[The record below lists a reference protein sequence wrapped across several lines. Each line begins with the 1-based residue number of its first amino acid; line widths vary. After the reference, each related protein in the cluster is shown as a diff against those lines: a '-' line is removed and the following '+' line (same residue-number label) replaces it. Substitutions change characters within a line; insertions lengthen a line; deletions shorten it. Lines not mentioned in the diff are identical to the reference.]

1 MRNFRTAAVA
11 SATALTV
18 FVGGTAIASA
28 QSSEKPETTAT
39 AEQNGQDN
47 NDTKKPEEKKSD
59 KQVIFAGKQDK
70 GIKVDDKGNV
80 TEQADKS
87 FGDVVKDGTKGL
99 FNKQGSSQYFT
110 KEDTA
115 TPFYPTDAFGEKT
128 NPEAVPQ
135 WARYWIDGTIVAG
148 IGALVGLVIAGIN
161 FASYN
166 GFIQLPKF

>member
-39 AEQNGQDN
+39 AEQNGQD
-47 NDTKKPEEKKSD
+47 DTKKPEEKKSN

-70 GIKVDDKGNV
+70 GIKADG

-115 TPFYPTDAFGEKT
+115 TPFYPTDAFGKKT

-148 IGALVGLVIAGIN
+148 IGAIVGLVIAGIN

>member
-28 QSSEKPETTAT
+28 EENKDPETTAT
-39 AEQNGQDN
+39 AEQNGQD
-47 NDTKKPEEKKSD
+47 DTKKPEEKKSD
-59 KQVIFAGKQDK
+59 KDKQVIFAGKQE
-70 GIKVDDKGNV
+70 G
-80 TEQADKS
+80 DKS
-87 FGDVVKDGTKGL
+87 FGDVVKDGTAGL
-99 FNKQGSSQYFT
+99 FNGKGSSKYFDE
-110 KEDTA
+110 KDTERL
-115 TPFYPTDAFGEKT
+115 FYPTDAFGEKT

>member
-28 QSSEKPETTAT
+28 EDLNKDQTNA
-39 AEQNGQDN
+39 AEQQAGQD
-47 NDTKKPEEKKSD
+47 DKTGQDEKKKSD
-59 KQVIFAGKQDK
+59 KQVIFAGKQE
-70 GIKVDDKGNV
+70 G
-80 TEQADKS
+80 DKS
-87 FGDVVKDGTKGL
+87 FGDVVKDGTAGL
-99 FNKQGSSQYFT
+99 FNGKGSSKYFDE
-110 KEDTA
+110 KDTA
-115 TPFYPTDAFGEKT
+115 TPFYPTDAFGKKT

>member
-28 QSSEKPETTAT
+28 EENKDQTNA
-39 AEQNGQDN
+39 AEQQAGQD
-47 NDTKKPEEKKSD
+47 DKTGQDEKKKSD
-59 KQVIFAGKQDK
+59 KQVIFAGKQE
-70 GIKVDDKGNV
+70 G
-80 TEQADKS
+80 DKS
-87 FGDVVKDGTKGL
+87 FGNVVKDGTAGL
-99 FNKQGSSQYFT
+99 FNGKGSSKYFDE
-110 KEDTA
+110 KDIKR
-115 TPFYPTDAFGEKT
+115 PFYPTDAFGEKT

>member
-28 QSSEKPETTAT
+28 EENKDPETTAT
-39 AEQNGQDN
+39 AEQNGQT
-47 NDTKKPEEKKSD
+47 DTKKPEEKKSD
-59 KQVIFAGKQDK
+59 KDKQVIFAGKQE
-70 GIKVDDKGNV
+70 G
-80 TEQADKS
+80 DKS
-87 FGDVVKDGTKGL
+87 FGDVVKDGTAGL
-99 FNKQGSSQYFT
+99 FNGKGSSKYFDE
-110 KEDTA
+110 KDTA

>member
-1 MRNFRTAAVA
+1 MRNFRTAAGA

-28 QSSEKPETTAT
+28 EENKDPETTAT
-39 AEQNGQDN
+39 AEQNGQD
-47 NDTKKPEEKKSD
+47 DTKKPEEKKSD
-59 KQVIFAGKQDK
+59 KDKQVIFAGKQE
-70 GIKVDDKGNV
+70 G
-80 TEQADKS
+80 DKS
-87 FGDVVKDGTKGL
+87 FGDVVKDGTAGL
-99 FNKQGSSQYFT
+99 FNGKGSSKYFDE
-110 KEDTA
+110 KDTER
-115 TPFYPTDAFGEKT
+115 PFYPTDAFGEKT

>member
-1 MRNFRTAAVA
+1 MRNFRTTAVA

-28 QSSEKPETTAT
+28 QDADKPATPNTNASSQE
-39 AEQNGQDN
+39 NGQDN
-47 NDTKKPEEKKSD
+47 TKQDDKKKGD
-59 KQVIFAGKQDK
+59 KQVIFVGKQE
-70 GIKVDDKGNV
+70 G
-80 TEQADKS
+80 DKS
-87 FGDVVKDGTKGL
+87 FGEVISDGTKGL
-99 FNKQGSSQYFT
+99 FDGKGSSKYFNQEVDGT
-110 KEDTA
+110 PDAER
-115 TPFYPTDAFGEKT
+115 PFYPTDAFGKKT

>member
-59 KQVIFAGKQDK
+59 KDKQVIFAGKQE
-70 GIKVDDKGNV
+70 G
-80 TEQADKS
+80 DKS
-87 FGDVVKDGTKGL
+87 FGDVVKDGTAGL
-99 FNKQGSSQYFT
+99 FNGKGSSKYFNQEVNGMT
-110 KEDTA
+110 DAER
-115 TPFYPTDAFGEKT
+115 PFYPTDAFGKKT

>member
-39 AEQNGQDN
+39 AEQNGQT
-47 NDTKKPEEKKSD
+47 DTKKPEEKKSD
-59 KQVIFAGKQDK
+59 KQVIFAGKQE
-70 GIKVDDKGNV
+70 G
-80 TEQADKS
+80 DKS
-87 FGDVVKDGTKGL
+87 FGDVVKDGTAGL
-99 FNKQGSSQYFT
+99 FNGKGSSKYFDE
-110 KEDTA
+110 KDTA

>member
-39 AEQNGQDN
+39 AEQNGQD
-47 NDTKKPEEKKSD
+47 DTKKPEEKKSN
-59 KQVIFAGKQDK
+59 KQVIFAGKQE
-70 GIKVDDKGNV
+70 G
-80 TEQADKS
+80 DKS

>member
-28 QSSEKPETTAT
+28 EENKDPETTAT
-39 AEQNGQDN
+39 AEQNGQD
-47 NDTKKPEEKKSD
+47 DTKKPEEKKSD
-59 KQVIFAGKQDK
+59 KDKQVIFAGKQE
-70 GIKVDDKGNV
+70 G
-80 TEQADKS
+80 DKS
-87 FGDVVKDGTKGL
+87 FGDVVKDGTAGL
-99 FNKQGSSQYFT
+99 FNGKGSSKYFDE
-110 KEDTA
+110 KDTA

>member
-28 QSSEKPETTAT
+28 EENKDPETTAT
-39 AEQNGQDN
+39 AEQNGQT
-47 NDTKKPEEKKSD
+47 DTKKPEEKKSGKD
-59 KQVIFAGKQDK
+59 KQVIFAGKQE
-70 GIKVDDKGNV
+70 G
-80 TEQADKS
+80 DKS
-87 FGDVVKDGTKGL
+87 FGDVVKDGTAGL
-99 FNKQGSSQYFT
+99 FNGKGSSKYFDE
-110 KEDTA
+110 KDTA

>member
-39 AEQNGQDN
+39 AEQNGQT
-47 NDTKKPEEKKSD
+47 DTKKPEEKKSDKD

-70 GIKVDDKGNV
+70 GIKADG

>member
-39 AEQNGQDN
+39 AEQNGQT
-47 NDTKKPEEKKSD
+47 DTKKPEEKKSD
-59 KQVIFAGKQDK
+59 KDKQVIFAGKQE
-70 GIKVDDKGNV
+70 G
-80 TEQADKS
+80 DKS
-87 FGDVVKDGTKGL
+87 FGDVVKDGTAGL
-99 FNKQGSSQYFT
+99 FNGKGSSKYFDE
-110 KEDTA
+110 KDTA

>member
-28 QSSEKPETTAT
+28 EENKDPETTAT
-39 AEQNGQDN
+39 AEQNGQT
-47 NDTKKPEEKKSD
+47 DTKKPEEKKSNKD
-59 KQVIFAGKQDK
+59 KQVIFAGKQE
-70 GIKVDDKGNV
+70 G
-80 TEQADKS
+80 DKS
-87 FGDVVKDGTKGL
+87 FGDVVKDGTAGL
-99 FNKQGSSQYFT
+99 FNGKGSSKYFDE
-110 KEDTA
+110 KDTA
-115 TPFYPTDAFGEKT
+115 TPFYPTDAFGKKT

>member
-28 QSSEKPETTAT
+28 EENKDPETTAT
-39 AEQNGQDN
+39 AEQNGQT
-47 NDTKKPEEKKSD
+47 DTKKPEEKKSN
-59 KQVIFAGKQDK
+59 KQVIFAGKQE
-70 GIKVDDKGNV
+70 G
-80 TEQADKS
+80 DKS
-87 FGDVVKDGTKGL
+87 FGDVVKDGTAGL
-99 FNKQGSSQYFT
+99 FNGKGSSKYFDE
-110 KEDTA
+110 KDTA
-115 TPFYPTDAFGEKT
+115 TPFYPTDAFGKKT